1 MNLSVL
7 PGGESGFPASG
18 HRATLQPMSYGRL
31 LRLLLLLLL
40 APVTLGWAEGMA
52 SVPVAATPSAAE
64 ASIVSSRQSLPAPV
78 HDEATCGFCQAAVF
92 PPCTPVTVSV
102 PTDPP
107 GIVREEP
114 PSPDARV
121 PHSTARRL
129 ASSRAPP
136 TLRIA

>member
-1 MNLSVL
+1 VNGSGL
-7 PGGESGFPASG
+7 PAGGSDFPAG
-18 HRATLQPMSYGRL
+18 GRRTTLHPMSYGRL
-31 LRLLLLLLL
+31 LRLLLLLL

-52 SVPVAATPSAAE
+52 NVPVADTQPAAE
-64 ASIVSSRQSLPAPV
+64 TSIVSSRQSLPAPV

-102 PTDPP
+102 PADPP

-136 TLRIA
+136 TLRID

>member
-7 PGGESGFPASG
+7 PGGDSDFPAG
-18 HRATLQPMSYGRL
+18 GRRATLHPMSYGRL
-31 LRLLLLLLL
+31 LRLLLLLL

-52 SVPVAATPSAAE
+52 NVPVADTQSAAE
-64 ASIVSSRQSLPAPV
+64 TSIVSSRQSLPAPV

-102 PTDPP
+102 PADPP